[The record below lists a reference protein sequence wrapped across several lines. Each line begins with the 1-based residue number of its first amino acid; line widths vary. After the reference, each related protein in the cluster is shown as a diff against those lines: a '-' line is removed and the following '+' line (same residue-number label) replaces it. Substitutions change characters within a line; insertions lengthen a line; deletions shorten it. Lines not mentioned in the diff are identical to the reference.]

1 MSIQLDIV
9 TPEKKVY
16 SETVDS
22 VVLPTTSGDVGIL
35 PGHVTLVTQIKA
47 GELAITKDGSL
58 DLLAVDIG
66 FAEVIGDTVSV
77 LTEAAID
84 IEDIDLAAAEE
95 AQKRAEQALKD
106 AEGQNIDPDELQA
119 LEARVR
125 FAMVKQLAKKKGK

>member
-35 PGHVTLVTQIKA
+35 PGHVPLVTQIKA

-106 AEGQNIDPDELQA
+106 AEVQNIDPDELQA

-125 FAMVKQLAKKKGK
+125 FAMVQQLAKKKGK